1 MFGIGSIAEP
11 DMGDESDVADISRP
25 KNDEEETRAW
35 YAWTYEGGSNW
46 ITIWEARYWL
56 LGTLLVGGFAA
67 YVGVIFLHSMLSSI
81 AQGTVTTT
89 LWLFVFAAC
98 LIFFLYCSTGS
109 SNESPWTSPFSGVG
123 SG

>member
-1 MFGIGSIAEP
+1 MFGIGSIVEP
-11 DMGDESDVADISRP
+11 DTGEDDVADISRP

-56 LGTLLVGGFAA
+56 LGTLLVGGCAT
-67 YVGVIFLHSMLSSI
+67 YVGVLFLHSMLLSI
-81 AQGTVTTT
+81 TQGAVTWT
-89 LWLFVFAAC
+89 LWLFMVAAC

-109 SNESPWTSPFSGVG
+109 STESPWTSALSSVG